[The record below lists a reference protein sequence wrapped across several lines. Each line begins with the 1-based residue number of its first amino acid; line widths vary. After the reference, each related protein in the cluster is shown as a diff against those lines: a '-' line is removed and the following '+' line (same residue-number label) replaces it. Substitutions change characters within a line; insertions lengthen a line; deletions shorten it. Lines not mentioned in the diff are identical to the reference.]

1 MLSQSPSHL
10 SNSPWP
16 YREAVVLSHAP
27 VERVVHNSVA
37 VNSGH
42 VIFVQVESDRNDVVI
57 RSVVRPDVPDIGLQR
72 RSPLEYRRVGR
83 DLGRDQ
89 GLACR
94 ERLPNALL
102 EYDRLLS
109 DKERRVSKPQMI
121 LLL

>member
-1 MLSQSPSHL
+1 M
-10 SNSPWP
+10 
-16 YREAVVLSHAP
+16 
-27 VERVVHNSVA
+27 
-37 VNSGH
+37 
-42 VIFVQVESDRNDVVI
+42 QVESDRNDVVI

-94 ERLPNALL
+94 EGLPNALL

-109 DKERRVSKPQMI
+109 DEERRVSKGAPQMI
-121 LLL
+121 MLYFESITARGSSLVVGS